1 METVGPT
8 ELLIILAIALLVFG
22 SARLPKI
29 ARSLGEAAHEFRR
42 GTLHDASGDA
52 ESLAP
57 EQPSAQ
63 KPGAEN
69 S

>member
-1 METVGPT
+1 METLGPT

-42 GTLHDASGDA
+42 GTHDDATAAPGDGNGESGS
-52 ESLAP
+52 ETR
-57 EQPSAQ
+57 
-63 KPGAEN
+63 
-69 S
+69 

>member
-1 METVGPT
+1 METLGPT

-42 GTLHDASGDA
+42 GTNDDATRAPGDSN
-52 ESLAP
+52 EGQSP
-57 EQPSAQ
+57 ETR
-63 KPGAEN
+63 
-69 S
+69 

>member
-1 METVGPT
+1 METLGPT

-42 GTLHDASGDA
+42 GTHDDPPDVVEGSVPVEGS
-52 ESLAP
+52 EP
-57 EQPSAQ
+57 ETR
-63 KPGAEN
+63 
-69 S
+69 

>member
-1 METVGPT
+1 METLGPT
-8 ELLIILAIALLVFG
+8 ELLIILAIALLLFG
-22 SARLPKI
+22 SSRLPKI

-42 GTLHDASGDA
+42 GTLHDGSGDDEPQA
-52 ESLAP
+52 VQP
-57 EQPSAQ
+57 PSAE